1 MQYCKRCGE
10 VWSDTSS
17 YHEINAPNFCGCC
30 GNRQQIEDDGLSGEE
45 YDKMSEEEKDEYDAK
60 LIDIITSSDE
70 LDTRLWNTYNNPNKT
85 AGFYYYFH
93 YDKYEQLTGKR
104 AGRKHTE
111 EEIQRRNEEFEAKY
125 GEGSPLYQAELLR
138 RCVAADKA
146 KKEANS
152 NQVHCPYCNSTNVN
166 KISGLAKAGS
176 VALFGIFSQKVKK
189 QWHCRQCG
197 SDF

>member
-10 VWSDTSS
+10 VWSDTSG

-30 GNRQQIEDDGLSGEE
+30 GNRQIEDDGLSGEE

-60 LIDIITSSDE
+60 LLDTITNSGE

-93 YDKYEQLTGKR
+93 YDKYERLTGKR
-104 AGRKHTE
+104 AGRKETE
-111 EEIQRRNEEFEAKY
+111 EEIQRRNEEIEAKY

-146 KKEANS
+146 KKEVNS

>member
-1 MQYCKRCGE
+1 MKYCEKCGLII
-10 VWSDTSS
+10 SDKSLFKDRTVCPDCKVILQQDDVSS
-17 YHEINAPNFCGCC
+17 EIFDSMTDEQKQLYTEQLMNKIASNPIFCNELC
-30 GNRQQIEDDGLSGEE
+30 E
-45 YDKMSEEEKDEYDAK
+45 YGK
-60 LIDIITSSDE
+60 SSFYE
-70 LDTRLWNTYNNPNKT
+70 TYW
-85 AGFYYYFH
+85 F
-93 YDKYEQLTGKR
+93 DKYEQLTGDVAARYGDDLKE
-104 AGRKHTE
+104 HM
-111 EEIQRRNEEFEAKY
+111 QAKY

-189 QWHCRQCG
+189 QWHCNNCK